1 MASDNDSGKNLFG
14 RPRRSSFV
22 PPAEANEDFVPVLPA
37 VGSTPIP
44 PADAVNYFPP
54 VATGQPSLREPS
66 APARLV
72 VPSRQSLTE
81 EEIARTFAESGDMS
95 SVEQITL
102 LDAQMTLREADLKT
116 AIEFVDRLRNAN
128 PDEAA
133 PLLDELK
140 ARFHDVDPEIANLS
154 LEDAPERTEPQIE
167 VVDSVSGVRELLDS
181 ANEPA
186 STDRGT
192 PGSVESQQNDAVPAV
207 ADASSSDSL
216 PGRYRGWA
224 AVIALSTII
233 ATLVPLSAAVF
244 TVFGS
249 PAADQVENLIGA
261 SGVFVLVVALL
272 ATAPL
277 VLLARATASRN
288 GLTWRAALQ
297 RALGPVSGGIVAA
310 VATVFALTGFLVVL
324 LTTSQG
330 VGLQIASIP
339 GVASTLSDMAP
350 AAHVTVLVV
359 SALVALGFAISAL
372 PRRAFRSVI
381 LLMTGFVAVG
391 PALVL
396 VTDIIVIAN
405 SASTIAVTMDTVVF
419 AMGLVPL
426 ALVLLSAVETGAATV
441 VRRDN
446 ARLHGLWLYVGLVL
460 GMAFAAWVLLSG
472 MVGDVQGSVFVG
484 SNPAL
489 HLIAATNELAF
500 IIGAISFTVP
510 IVYLAALVGRTLTM
524 ATVGDDS
531 ATPNV
536 FLRLGIVLIPVA
548 IFVLDSL
555 GLLADLGEAL
565 PGIAFLSVPLMAI
578 VGLMAGTSVASR
590 RTLARWATS
599 INTTVVVL
607 ISLVGL
613 ALTTWAVPG
622 LETLYTSL
630 VAPIASSVGMT
641 GAAALVVPAGV
652 LIVTFVTSLLVS
664 TFGARRATA
673 AE

>member
-22 PPAEANEDFVPVLPA
+22 PPAQANEDFVPILPA

-54 VATGQPSLREPS
+54 VETGQPSLREPV

-102 LDAQMTLREADLKT
+102 LDAQMTLREADLRT
-116 AIEFVDRLRNAN
+116 AIEFVETLKTAN
-128 PDEAA
+128 PREAA
-133 PLLDELK
+133 PMLDELK
-140 ARFHDVDPEIANLS
+140 VRFNDVDPEIATLT
-154 LEDAPERTEPQIE
+154 LGDVPVWTEPQTEAVDTVSLVPDLPTSESETVSADLSE
-167 VVDSVSGVRELLDS
+167 VELDEESPVTDSVV
-181 ANEPA
+181 
-186 STDRGT
+186 
-192 PGSVESQQNDAVPAV
+192 V
-207 ADASSSDSL
+207 ADTGPAESIT
-216 PGRYRGWA
+216 GRYRVWA

-233 ATLVPLSAAVF
+233 AALVPLSAAVF

-249 PAADQVENLIGA
+249 PASDQVENLISA
-261 SGVFVLVVALL
+261 SGVFVLVVALA
-272 ATAPL
+272 ATTPL

-288 GLTWRAALQ
+288 GLTWRTALQ
-297 RALGPVSGGIVAA
+297 RALGPVSGGIVAT
-310 VATVFALTGFLVVL
+310 VATVFALIGFLVVL

-339 GVASTLSDMAP
+339 GVASTLSELAP

-381 LLMTGFVAVG
+381 LMLTGFVAVG

-396 VTDIIVIAN
+396 ITDIIVIAN

-441 VRRDN
+441 VRRDSI
-446 ARLHGLWLYVGLVL
+446 RLHGLWLYVGLVG

-489 HLIAATNELAF
+489 HVVAATNELAF
-500 IIGAISFTVP
+500 LIGAISFTVP
-510 IVYLAALVGRTLTM
+510 IVYLASLVGRSLTM
-524 ATVGDDS
+524 TTVEIDS

-536 FLRLGIVLIPVA
+536 FLRLGIVFIPVA
-548 IFVLDSL
+548 IFVLDGL

-565 PGIAFLSVPLMAI
+565 PGIAFLSVPIMAI
-578 VGLMAGTSVASR
+578 VGLMAGSSVASR
-590 RTLARWATS
+590 RDLARWATAV
-599 INTTVVVL
+599 NTTVVVL

-622 LETLYTSL
+622 LEAAYTSL
-630 VAPIASSVGMT
+630 IAPIASSVGMT

-664 TFGARRATA
+664 TFGVRRATA

>member
-1 MASDNDSGKNLFG
+1 
-14 RPRRSSFV
+14 
-22 PPAEANEDFVPVLPA
+22 
-37 VGSTPIP
+37 
-44 PADAVNYFPP
+44 
-54 VATGQPSLREPS
+54 
-66 APARLV
+66 
-72 VPSRQSLTE
+72 LTE

-128 PDEAA
+128 PREAA

-140 ARFHDVDPEIANLS
+140 VRFNDVDPEIATLS
-154 LEDAPERTEPQIE
+154 LGDAPEWAEPQVE
-167 VVDSVSGVRELLDS
+167 VTATVEVDRNEARPEDSSPVVVD
-181 ANEPA
+181 ANPTEA
-186 STDRGT
+186 
-192 PGSVESQQNDAVPAV
+192 
-207 ADASSSDSL
+207 L
-216 PGRYRGWA
+216 PGRYRVWA

-297 RALGPVSGGIVAA
+297 RTLSPVSGGIVAA
-310 VATVFALTGFLVVL
+310 VTTVFALIGFLVVL

-339 GVASTLSDMAP
+339 GVASTLSELAP

-359 SALVALGFAISAL
+359 TALVALGFAISAL

-381 LLMTGFVAVG
+381 LLLTGFVAVG

-419 AMGLVPL
+419 AMGLVPVS
-426 ALVLLSAVETGAATV
+426 LVLLSAVETGAATV

-489 HLIAATNELAF
+489 HVVAATNELAF

-548 IFVLDSL
+548 IFVLDGL

-590 RTLARWATS
+590 RTLARWATA

-664 TFGARRATA
+664 TFGVRRATA